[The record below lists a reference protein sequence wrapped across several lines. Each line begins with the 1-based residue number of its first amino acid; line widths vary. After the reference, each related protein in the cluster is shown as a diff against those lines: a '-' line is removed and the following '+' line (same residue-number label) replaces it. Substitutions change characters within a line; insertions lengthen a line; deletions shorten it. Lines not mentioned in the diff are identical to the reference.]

1 VCRSER
7 HAVVAA
13 DVGRQT
19 TLLKKPLKYRESV
32 ILSGGRKR
40 LTDKQKTAGVVGD
53 GERIT
58 VLTIAKQE
66 LTFVIGAPQLVGL
79 LSQR

>member
-1 VCRSER
+1 MCRSER

>member
-1 VCRSER
+1 VQKRR